1 MPLATLLQS
10 IFVSKSNKT
19 FLEKSAKLLINKG
32 DGLPK
37 VVGGWKQ
44 RKERGVGGEDVH
56 GPGGGIFFVNLG
68 DPCKLFINK
77 GDGLPKVVDGGG
89 IWRKQGEDWG
99 VGGVWELS
107 TGPAR

>member
-1 MPLATLLQS
+1 M
-10 IFVSKSNKT
+10 
-19 FLEKSAKLLINKG
+19 
-32 DGLPK
+32 
-37 VVGGWKQ
+37 VGGWKQ
-44 RKERGVGGEDVH
+44 RREREVGGEDVH

-68 DPCKLFINK
+68 VPCKLFINK

-107 TGPAR
+107 TGPARWPVQ